1 MIEKY
6 QRYPA
11 ATLFGLVFHAHSNPV
26 GFSLSLPSSRRL
38 VSTLNRRRFTQL
50 ASLAGL
56 AAATGC
62 RRSLPSEVVWSLGWL
77 PDVEYGNLWVAL
89 DQGYMRREGVRASY
103 LPGGPNAPQPVIV
116 VASQQSTLG
125 DAEWLPFLDAVMQGN
140 DFVVIAAQFPI
151 LPTGIITLPRRAM
164 HKPSDLVGG
173 RFLVQGPS
181 ERNELI
187 ATFKLNHLPM
197 DYKLIPVGFSPE
209 ALLQGE
215 GDAYFCYITNQPTM
229 LENMGLKKGK
239 DFFVTRIYDLGYKI
253 PSSLL
258 FVERS
263 FLQAQ
268 RKQLVGFLKA
278 MLRARA
284 ANMGD
289 LNLAPRLAV
298 EKYGADLG
306 LDLQQ
311 QTTLNRLQVQLE
323 VEPGTNIPFW
333 FSQQSI
339 ANMYNIASVTGRANL
354 PPPSHTIDLSLL
366 EEAWRDL
373 SSTTNPGAT
382 S

>member
-1 MIEKY
+1 
-6 QRYPA
+6 
-11 ATLFGLVFHAHSNPV
+11 
-26 GFSLSLPSSRRL
+26 
-38 VSTLNRRRFTQL
+38 LNRRRFTQL
-50 ASLAGL
+50 ASFATL

-62 RRSLPSEVVWSLGWL
+62 RHAVPHEIVWSLGWL
-77 PDVEYGNLWVAL
+77 PDVEYGNLWIAL
-89 DQGYMRREGVRASY
+89 DQGFTKQEGVRASY
-103 LPGGPNAPQPVIV
+103 LPGGPNAPQPVVV
-116 VASQQSTLG
+116 VASEQSTFG

-140 DFVVIAAQFPI
+140 DFVVLAAQFPI
-151 LPTGIITLPRRAM
+151 LPTGLITLPKRPMR
-164 HKPSDLVGG
+164 KPADLVGG

-187 ATFKLNHLPM
+187 ATFKINRLPM

-229 LENMGLKKGK
+229 LENMGLKRDK

-263 FLQAQ
+263 FLQRQ

-278 MLRARA
+278 LLRARV
-284 ANMGD
+284 ANLAN

-306 LDLQQ
+306 LELQQ
-311 QTTLNRLQVQLE
+311 QTTLNRLQLQVE

-339 ANMYNIASVTGRANL
+339 AKMYDIAAITGRTNL

-366 EEAWRDL
+366 EEAWREL
-373 SSTTNPGAT
+373 NPTTGT
-382 S
+382 TQTT